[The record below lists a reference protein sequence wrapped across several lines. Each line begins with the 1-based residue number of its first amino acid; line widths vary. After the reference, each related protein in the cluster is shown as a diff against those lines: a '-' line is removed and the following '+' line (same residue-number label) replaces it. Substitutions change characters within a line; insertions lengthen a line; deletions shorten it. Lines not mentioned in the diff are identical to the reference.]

1 MSKVNLSMVAGALF
15 DQIDKINNGN
25 LSGDALDDQLKKGA
39 AIVVLS
45 KTIIDANRLALDAL
59 KAQGDLLESVT
70 LPKSLMLDH
79 D

>member
-1 MSKVNLSMVAGALF
+1 MIASALF
-15 DQIDKINNGN
+15 DQIVQINDGN
-25 LSGDALDDQLKKGA
+25 LSGDALNEQLKKGA

-59 KAQGDLLESVT
+59 KVQGDLLESVT
-70 LPKSLMLDH
+70 LPKSLMLDN

>member
-1 MSKVNLSMVAGALF
+1 MVANALF

>member
-1 MSKVNLSMVAGALF
+1 MVAGALF

-45 KTIIDANRLALDAL
+45 KTIIEANRLALDAL

>member
-1 MSKVNLSMVAGALF
+1 MSNVNLSMVATALF
-15 DQIDKINNGN
+15 EQIEKINNGN
-25 LSGDALDDQLKKGA
+25 LSADALDEQLKKGA

-59 KAQGDLLESVT
+59 KAQGDLIESMS
-70 LPKSLMLDH
+70 LPKSLMIDH